1 MVRKACDI
9 EPSPER
15 GYRVYTMT
23 AHATTMKSVGVRE
36 FRNNAS
42 TYLSG
47 TEPIAVN
54 RHGKV
59 IGFYI
64 PLKRDDD
71 EVERAF
77 ALLPAT
83 LEKVIERT
91 GVSVRRRR

>member
-1 MVRKACDI
+1 MVRKACNI
-9 EPSPER
+9 EPGQER

-36 FRNNAS
+36 FRNHAS

-64 PLKRDDD
+64 PVERDDD
-71 EVERAF
+71 EVERAV

-91 GVSVRRRR
+91 SSP

>member
-1 MVRKACDI
+1 
-9 EPSPER
+9 
-15 GYRVYTMT
+15 
-23 AHATTMKSVGVRE
+23 MKSVGVRE

-64 PLKRDDD
+64 PLERDD

>member
-1 MVRKACDI
+1 
-9 EPSPER
+9 
-15 GYRVYTMT
+15 MT
-23 AHATTMKSVGVRE
+23 AHLTTMKSVGVRE
-36 FRNNAS
+36 FRANAS

-64 PLKRDDD
+64 PLDRDDD
-71 EVERAF
+71 EVERAI

-83 LEKVIERT
+83 LEKVLERT
-91 GVSVRRRR
+91 GTARDRRR